1 MVTTFGSTLADAC
14 ASPGASLPASEASGR
29 LRSQVAKQRDDM
41 KSRPRAA
48 RVAQA

>member
-14 ASPGASLPASEASGR
+14 SPGASLPASEASGR